1 MTRHQFSLLLFV
13 ISANLFVV
21 AQSSQPS
28 DIVVS
33 ARARAIQE
41 SAIVVD
47 THADTPQRFLDD
59 DFDIGSSDPGDIGH
73 LSLDKARRGRLGAEF
88 FSIWVDPETNQGH
101 FAQHTFDLIDS
112 VYEQAAR
119 HPDRMMMA
127 FSVADIE
134 RAHREHKLAALM
146 GIEGGHSIENDMHLL
161 RDYYRLGVRYMT
173 LSWSNTNEWA
183 DSSGDINDV
192 KVQHH
197 NGLTDFG
204 RQVVREMNRLGM
216 MVDVSHVADKTFWDT
231 IANTKAPVIASHSSA
246 RALTDAPRNMTD
258 DMLRAVA
265 KNGGVVQVNFFSG
278 FVDEDYWKAVQAQR
292 KDEQAAMQKYIDELK
307 AEGKPARYIDV
318 DLMEREWM
326 AKIPRPPLKSLIDHI
341 DHIAKVAGVD
351 HVGLGSDF
359 DGVSGAMPQGIDSA
373 ADLPKIT
380 QALLDRGYSEKDIK
394 KILGGNLLRVFGE
407 VERVSREMQAG
418 GRASV
423 DSGIY
428 RKEFGAAE

>member
-1 MTRHQFSLLLFV
+1 MRILRDSVIRLNSFGFVAILL
-13 ISANLFVV
+13 SCV
-21 AQSSQPS
+21 ALAQNPS
-28 DIVVS
+28 TVNE
-33 ARARAIQE
+33 RARAIHE

-59 DFDIGSSDPGDIGH
+59 NFDIGNSDPKDIGH
-73 LSLDKARRGRLGAEF
+73 LSLDKARAGNLGAEF

-101 FAQHTFDLIDS
+101 YAKHTLQLIDT

-134 RAHREHKLAALM
+134 SARKQKKLAALM
-146 GIEGGHSIENDMHLL
+146 GIEGGHSIENSIRLL

-183 DSSGDINDV
+183 DSSGDIDDP
-192 KVQHH
+192 KIQHH

-204 RQVVREMNRLGM
+204 KQVVVEMNRLGM
-216 MVDVSHVADKTFWDT
+216 MVDISHVADKTFWDA
-231 IANTKAPVIASHSSA
+231 IAVSKAPVIASHSSA
-246 RALTDAPRNMTD
+246 RALCRALRNMTD

-265 KNGGVVQVNFFSG
+265 KNGGVVDVNFYSG
-278 FVDEDYWKAVQAQR
+278 FDDQSYWDANNAQEKKRDAAV
-292 KDEQAAMQKYIDELK
+292 KEYLDKLK
-307 AEGKPARYIDV
+307 AAGKTPSYMDEEMIQRQ
-318 DLMEREWM
+318 WM
-326 AKIPRPPLKSLIDHI
+326 AKIPRPPFTVLIDQI

-359 DGVSGAMPQGIDSA
+359 DGVSGATPEGMDSA

-380 QALLDRGYSEKDIK
+380 QGLLDRGYSAGDIH
-394 KILGGNLLRVFGE
+394 KILGGNVLRVFAE
-407 VERVSREMQAG
+407 VERVSREMQ
-418 GRASV
+418 
-423 DSGIY
+423 
-428 RKEFGAAE
+428 KEPAAK